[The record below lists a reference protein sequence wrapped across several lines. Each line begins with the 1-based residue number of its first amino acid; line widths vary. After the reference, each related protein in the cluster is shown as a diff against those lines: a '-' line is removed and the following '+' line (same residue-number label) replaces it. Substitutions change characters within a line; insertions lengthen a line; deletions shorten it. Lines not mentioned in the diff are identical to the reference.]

1 MTLSGL
7 IHNLETLPVV
17 VKQEIE
23 DIVLSDSADLNRK
36 QLSKGKRAD
45 DEKIQFPS
53 GRTTYS
59 KGYKKLKQRK
69 GLQNKHID
77 LKLTGEFHESI
88 ETRKRGT
95 NKYENISGDTLYTGK
110 LRPVFGNELLGL
122 NTEAAEKLT
131 QNIIKGVNK
140 LIFRKVR

>member
-1 MTLSGL
+1 MTLTGL
-7 IHNLETLPVV
+7 IHNLQDLPNV
-17 VKQEIE
+17 VKQEVE
-23 DIVLSDSADLNRK
+23 DIILSDSAKLNAQ

-59 KGYKKLKQRK
+59 TGYKKLKARK
-69 GLQNKHID
+69 GKQNKFID
-77 LKLTGEFHESI
+77 LKFDGDFHDSI

-95 NKYENISGDTLYTGK
+95 NKYENVSGDTVYTGK

-122 NTEAAEKLT
+122 NTEATEKMT
-131 QNIIKGVNK
+131 KKIVKGITK
-140 LIFRKVR
+140 LIFKKIK